1 MKKYKLFSHIFA
13 IVLAILGAL
22 AAVAGITIGLTCTE
36 ADPVL
41 LNQPEAAREQVA
53 AMMDLFCAGDY
64 EAAGELMMGTPSF
77 GTDRSAADEA
87 GVVLWNAFV
96 DSLSYELE
104 GECYAND
111 SGVAQDVVITFL
123 VFDSVTVG
131 LRERTQ
137 VLLQKYLDEADDV
150 SEIYDTENNFR
161 EDVVMAALLEAM
173 GDAIVEDAEYTTVRI
188 AVELQY
194 IDGQW
199 WVIPNGELL
208 TAISGGMLK

>member
-1 MKKYKLFSHIFA
+1 M
-13 IVLAILGAL
+13 
-22 AAVAGITIGLTCTE
+22 
-36 ADPVL
+36 
-41 LNQPEAAREQVA
+41 
-53 AMMDLFCAGDY
+53 
-64 EAAGELMMGTPSF
+64 
-77 GTDRSAADEA
+77 
-87 GVVLWNAFV
+87 
-96 DSLSYELE
+96 
-104 GECYAND
+104 
-111 SGVAQDVVITFL
+111 VITFL
-123 VFDSVTVG
+123 VFDSVTAG

-150 SEIYDTENNFR
+150 SEIYDAENNFR

-173 GDAIVEDAEYTTVRI
+173 GDAIGEDAEYTTVRI